1 MLSSKVSLRW
11 DVDFLTGLSS
21 LTTKGVYSLVLL
33 GWISFWLSID
43 FLSTT
48 SFDSILSFFSSTLRS
63 ISARLFC
70 KEASASAFFFYSAA
84 RFYNIFSFHIKVI
97 FFYSISLSSF
107 SASLFKQISMI
118 YVYRSLVRVRLRY
131 SISASYFW
139 MVDNLSDYCA
149 FSHFYLAS
157 SNAKGKILSKL
168 PKFLFS
174 NSSDSFF
181 HWSYSCFL
189 CWFFCLRVSFCVI
202 LFFLSSNILRTFALF
217 LSTDKPR
224 SWKVS

>member
-1 MLSSKVSLRW
+1 MLSSRVSLRW
-11 DVDFLTGLSS
+11 DVDFLTGFSS
-21 LTTKGVYSLVLL
+21 WTTKGFYSLGLL
-33 GWISFWLSID
+33 GLFSFWLSID

-48 SFDSILSFFSSTLRS
+48 SFDSILSFFNSTLRS
-63 ISARLFC
+63 ISSKLFC
-70 KEASASAFFFYSAA
+70 KEAPASASAFLFYSAA

-118 YVYRSLVRVRLRY
+118 YVYRSFVRVRLRY

-157 SNAKGKILSKL
+157 SNARGKILSKL

-181 HWSYSCFL
+181 HWSCNCFL
-189 CWFFCLRVSFCVI
+189 C
-202 LFFLSSNILRTFALF
+202 
-217 LSTDKPR
+217 
-224 SWKVS
+224 